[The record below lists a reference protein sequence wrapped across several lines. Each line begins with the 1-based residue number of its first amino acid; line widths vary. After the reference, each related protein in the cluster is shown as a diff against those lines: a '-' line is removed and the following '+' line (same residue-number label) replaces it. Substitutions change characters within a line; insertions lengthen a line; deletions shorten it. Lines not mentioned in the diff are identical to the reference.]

1 MRVMHDLGMN
11 DEPESSADVARAT
24 GTDRITVALVPKA
37 AGDLTRLQQRTSL
50 GKTDVVN
57 RAISLYEFIQA
68 QLDAENDLIVRDR
81 RTGETQLVRFL

>member
-1 MRVMHDLGMN
+1 MSH
-11 DEPESSADVARAT
+11 EPESSADVARAT

-57 RAISLYEFIQA
+57 RAISLYEFLQA
-68 QLDAENDLIVRDR
+68 QIDAGHDIITRDQA
-81 RTGETQLVRFL
+81 TGETQLVRFL

>member
-11 DEPESSADVARAT
+11 DEPESSAEVTRAAT
-24 GTDRITVALVPKA
+24 ERITVALVPKA

-57 RAISLYEFIQA
+57 RAISLYEFLQA
-68 QLDAENDLIVRDR
+68 QIDAGHDIITRDQA
-81 RTGETQLVRFL
+81 TGETQLVRFL